1 MIRAKKSCEEKK
13 KRENTAGQL
22 CPGSRGFKLSQ
33 TAERAARKAGT
44 LFAAGRKTDGQP
56 GQGQMS

>member
-13 KRENTAGQL
+13 KEKIRRDSSVLEAGD
-22 CPGSRGFKLSQ
+22 LSS
-33 TAERAARKAGT
+33 ARKQRERPGKP
-44 LFAAGRKTDGQP
+44 GRCLQPGEKTDGQP